1 MGSLPI
7 CQLSAGSLQPGA
19 MKTFLAIGLTLFF
32 AAASAGAP
40 STTEDRIR
48 QVQGLVPPVLVN
60 GEPPKLQPL
69 AARMAELK
77 VPGVSV
83 TVIHEGRVEWAR
95 GFGLTQTGGP
105 PVTEKTLFQAASIS
119 KPVFAL
125 AVLHQ
130 VDAGKLDLDKNV
142 NDYLKSWKLPENDLT
157 RQKPVTLRET
167 LTHSA
172 GLTVHGFPGYAA
184 DTKLPDVK
192 QILDGT
198 PPANTG
204 AIRVDTVPGTRWNY
218 SGGGYVLT
226 QLLLADVTGV
236 PLTKLMRDTVLTPLG
251 MTLSTYEQPL
261 PAARL
266 NEVAMPHDGDGQAL
280 REGPHVYPEM
290 APAGLWT
297 TPTDLA
303 RYALGVRSALD
314 GKSKVISAKTARAM
328 LTPVIGQQGLGPQL
342 GGSPARRFFS
352 HGGANAGY
360 RCMLVAYEDGEGA
373 VVMTNSDAG
382 DEIANDL
389 IRTIAH
395 VYQWPDFAPPTR
407 TLARMEPDALQRF
420 VGVYDLDEGSTYVV
434 RREGDHLVGSVLG
447 NRPVALAPSSDRQFF
462 AREVNV
468 LVDFELN
475 ADGAVTSVHHKF
487 GGWERNGHR
496 ADESRTRGVLAFVE
510 QTAQRIKDQ
519 KPAPGSDAAIRKV
532 VSGLASGKPDYDV
545 FDASMAQFTRQSLAG
560 LQSFVA
566 SQGELKTLTFRKVT
580 DEGADEFDVD
590 FEKAAFRVIIAL
602 DEQGKVAGMNFFPR

>member
-48 QVQGLVPPVLVN
+48 QVQGLIPPVLVN

-83 TVIHEGRVEWAR
+83 AVIHEGRVEWAR

-142 NDYLKSWKLPENDLT
+142 NDYLKSWKLPDNDFT
-157 RQKPVTLRET
+157 RQKPVTLREV

-218 SGGGYVLT
+218 SGGGYVLA

-236 PLTKLMRDTVLTPLG
+236 PLPKLMRDTVLTPLG

-496 ADESRTRGVLAFVE
+496 ADESRTRSVLAFVE

>member
-77 VPGVSV
+77 VPGVSIA
-83 TVIHEGRVEWAR
+83 VIHEGRIEWAR

-496 ADESRTRGVLAFVE
+496 ADESRTRSVLAFVE

>member
-1 MGSLPI
+1 
-7 CQLSAGSLQPGA
+7 
-19 MKTFLAIGLTLFF
+19 MKTFLAIGLTLCF
-32 AAASAGAP
+32 AAASAGTP

-83 TVIHEGRVEWAR
+83 AVIHEGRVESAR

-142 NDYLKSWKLPENDLT
+142 NDYLKSWKLPDNDFT
-157 RQKPVTLRET
+157 RQKPVTLREV

-218 SGGGYVLT
+218 SGGGYVLA

-236 PLTKLMRDTVLTPLG
+236 PLPKLMRDTVLTPLG

-496 ADESRTRGVLAFVE
+496 ADESRTRSVLAFVE

>member
-1 MGSLPI
+1 
-7 CQLSAGSLQPGA
+7 
-19 MKTFLAIGLTLFF
+19 
-32 AAASAGAP
+32 
-40 STTEDRIR
+40 
-48 QVQGLVPPVLVN
+48 
-60 GEPPKLQPL
+60 
-69 AARMAELK
+69 
-77 VPGVSV
+77 
-83 TVIHEGRVEWAR
+83 
-95 GFGLTQTGGP
+95 
-105 PVTEKTLFQAASIS
+105 
-119 KPVFAL
+119 
-125 AVLHQ
+125 
-130 VDAGKLDLDKNV
+130 
-142 NDYLKSWKLPENDLT
+142 
-157 RQKPVTLRET
+157 
-167 LTHSA
+167 
-172 GLTVHGFPGYAA
+172 
-184 DTKLPDVK
+184 
-192 QILDGT
+192 
-198 PPANTG
+198 
-204 AIRVDTVPGTRWNY
+204 
-218 SGGGYVLT
+218 
-226 QLLLADVTGV
+226 
-236 PLTKLMRDTVLTPLG
+236 

-496 ADESRTRGVLAFVE
+496 ADESRTRSVLAFVE

>member
-77 VPGVSV
+77 VPGVSIA
-83 TVIHEGRVEWAR
+83 VIHEGRVEWAR

-142 NDYLKSWKLPENDLT
+142 NDYLKSWKLPDNNFT
-157 RQKPVTLRET
+157 RQKPVTLREV

-184 DTKLPDVK
+184 DTKLPDIT
-192 QILDGT
+192 QILDGS

-236 PLTKLMRDTVLTPLG
+236 PLPKLMRDTVLTPLG

-261 PAARL
+261 PAARI
-266 NEVAMPHDGDGQAL
+266 NEVAMPHDGDGQAV

-290 APAGLWT
+290 AAAGLWT
-297 TPTDLA
+297 TPSDLA
-303 RYALGVRSALD
+303 RYALGVKLALD

-328 LTPVIGQQGLGPQL
+328 LTPVTGQQGLGPQL

-352 HGGANAGY
+352 HGGANEGY

-382 DEIANDL
+382 DA
-389 IRTIAH
+389 
-395 VYQWPDFAPPTR
+395 
-407 TLARMEPDALQRF
+407 LARMEPDALQRF

-447 NRPVALAPSSDRQFF
+447 NTPVALAPSSDRQFF
-462 AREVNV
+462 ARDVNV

-496 ADESRTRGVLAFVE
+496 ADESRTRSVLAFVE

-532 VSGLASGKPDYDV
+532 VPGLASGKPDYDV
-545 FDASMAQFTRQSLAG
+545 
-560 LQSFVA
+560 
-566 SQGELKTLTFRKVT
+566 
-580 DEGADEFDVD
+580 
-590 FEKAAFRVIIAL
+590 
-602 DEQGKVAGMNFFPR
+602 

>member
-83 TVIHEGRVEWAR
+83 AVIHEGRVEWAR

-142 NDYLKSWKLPENDLT
+142 NDYLKSWKLPDNDFT
-157 RQKPVTLRET
+157 RQKPVTLREV

-184 DTKLPDVK
+184 DTKPPDVK

-236 PLTKLMRDTVLTPLG
+236 PLPKLMRDTVLTPLG

-496 ADESRTRGVLAFVE
+496 ADESRTRSVLAFVE

>member
-1 MGSLPI
+1 
-7 CQLSAGSLQPGA
+7 

-83 TVIHEGRVEWAR
+83 AVIHEGRVEWAR

-184 DTKLPDVK
+184 DTKLPDIK

-496 ADESRTRGVLAFVE
+496 ADESRTRSVLAFVE